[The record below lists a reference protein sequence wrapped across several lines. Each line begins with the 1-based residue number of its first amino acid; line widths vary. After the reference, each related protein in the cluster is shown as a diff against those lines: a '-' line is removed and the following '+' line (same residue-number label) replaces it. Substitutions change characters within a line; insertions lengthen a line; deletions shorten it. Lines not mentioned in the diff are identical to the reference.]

1 MAIGD
6 DRAATAPADRE
17 FSVSTIMAANEDVS
31 RVPTWTHAN
40 MSPEEVASVSA
51 KFLEQHDIMTVVC
64 EASTSMSSDRF
75 TVVT

>member
-1 MAIGD
+1 
-6 DRAATAPADRE
+6 
-17 FSVSTIMAANEDVS
+17 MAANEDVS

-64 EASTSMSSDRF
+64 EASTSNTFPQRSF
-75 TVVT
+75 LTAAT